1 MKPGVINRRV
11 VSRSVMSRNALT
23 LAAAIFIVGYGT
35 NVSTPFLIL
44 YKRRLDLGASA
55 TMSIF
60 VVYVIG
66 ILGTLMIIG
75 PVSDRYGRRPVVLP
89 FTLLSG
95 VASLLLIPGRDSL
108 ALLLFGR
115 FLLGAVSGAVLAIGA
130 AWMLELMGREQAM
143 RAAVV
148 ATTVSYLGFGS
159 GPVLS
164 AAFEWFNASPLV
176 SPFIVHMALV
186 VAIVAL
192 LLRVPETHPPQ
203 QPRQPLRLN
212 FGVPNEARRT
222 FLRLIVPPALWV
234 FSFPS
239 AGFALFP
246 VLLSD
251 SISGAEVT
259 LAAASGAITA
269 ISGVSARPVLTML
282 GPRAT
287 LRIAMAVGTIG
298 YVFGTLA
305 FATGGWVLV
314 LPAAFCLGAAS
325 GMITS
330 AALTLIGQ
338 IADDESRGS
347 ISGTFYLLAY
357 PGMAM
362 PLIITGLAA
371 LIGSTSAALAVVTVA
386 AACAAVLTMLLSS
399 SDPSRT

>member
-1 MKPGVINRRV
+1 MNPRIMNPRIMNP
-11 VSRSVMSRNALT
+11 SALI

-44 YKRRLDLGASA
+44 YKRRLDLGPSA

-66 ILGTLMIIG
+66 ILGTLLIIG
-75 PVSDRYGRRPVVLP
+75 PLSDRYGRRPVVVP

-95 VASLLLIPGRDSL
+95 IASLMLIPGRNSL

-115 FLLGAVSGAVLAIGA
+115 FILGVVSGAVLAIGA
-130 AWMLELMGREQAM
+130 AWMQELMGKGNEM

-148 ATTVSYLGFGS
+148 ATAVSYLGFGS
-159 GPVLS
+159 GPILS
-164 AAFEWFNASPLV
+164 AVFERLDAAPLV
-176 SPFIVHMALV
+176 TPFVLHMALV
-186 VAIVAL
+186 AVVVGL
-192 LLRVPETHPPQ
+192 LLGVPETQPPTG
-203 QPRQPLRLN
+203 PRQPLRLN
-212 FGVPNEARRT
+212 FGVPSASRRT
-222 FLRLIVPPALWV
+222 FLYLIVPAAIWT

-251 SISGAEVT
+251 AISGAEVT

-269 ISGVSARPVLTML
+269 VSGVSARPILTRS
-282 GPRAT
+282 GPRLT
-287 LRIAMAVGTIG
+287 LRWAMVVGTLG

-305 FATGGWVLV
+305 FATDAWGLL

-330 AALTLIGQ
+330 AALTLIGEL
-338 IADDESRGS
+338 ADDESRGA

-362 PLIITGLAA
+362 PLIITGLAS
-371 LIGSTSAALAVVTVA
+371 LVNSTSVALAMVTVT
-386 AACAAVLTMLLSS
+386 AACAAVLTTMLSVQES
-399 SDPSRT
+399 KTA